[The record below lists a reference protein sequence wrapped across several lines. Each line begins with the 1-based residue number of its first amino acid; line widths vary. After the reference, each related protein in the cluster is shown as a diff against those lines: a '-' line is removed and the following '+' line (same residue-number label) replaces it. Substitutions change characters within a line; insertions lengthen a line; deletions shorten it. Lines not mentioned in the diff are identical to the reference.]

1 MEKCGLL
8 GRRLGHSYSP
18 AIHGMLSG
26 YEYRLYEKQP
36 EELEEF
42 LRFGDFRGMNVTIPY
57 KKAVIPYCGEL
68 SDTARAIGSVNT
80 LVRRPDGVLAGY
92 NTDAFGFEKTLERM
106 GFRVK
111 GSHTVVL
118 GSGGASATVCYVLH
132 RLGAGKVT
140 VISRRGEDNYG
151 NLDRHRDAQLV
162 VNATPVGMYPGNG
175 ASPVDLRQFPQCR
188 GVVDLI
194 YNPARTALLLQA
206 QELGIPC
213 VNGLPMLVAQA
224 WGSSQL
230 FTGREGEASAMD
242 RAERALAR
250 QMENVVIVGMP
261 GCGKSRAAE
270 ALGRALDRPVL
281 DSDQWVEKNAGM
293 SIPEIFQRYGQ
304 EEFRRLETQALA
316 ELGRQSGAVIATGGG
331 SVLREENYPLLR
343 QNGRIVWLQR
353 DCAKLSRAGRPLSA
367 SADLEE
373 MYRIRLPRYQRFADL
388 SVDNNG
394 PWEETVQKLLEVLA

>member
-18 AIHGMLSG
+18 AIHGLLAG
-26 YEYRLYEKQP
+26 YEYRLYEKEP

-42 LRFGDFRGMNVTIPY
+42 LKTGDFRGMNVTIPY

-92 NTDAFGFEKTLERM
+92 NTDAFGFERTLSKM
-106 GFRVK
+106 GFSVEGRQAM
-111 GSHTVVL
+111 VL

-353 DCAKLSRAGRPLSA
+353 DCAKLSRAGRPLSET
-367 SADLEE
+367 ADLEE
-373 MYRIRLPRYQRFADL
+373 MYRLRLPRYQRFADVA
-388 SVDNNG
+388 VDNNG
-394 PWEETVQKLLEVLA
+394 LWEETVQKLLEVLA